1 MQKILKLFSV
11 LWFLLY
17 PDPYHLIEIRIR
29 ILIKQFFLY
38 RFRSREMIRNL
49 RIRIRNTA
57 GTGTY
62 NNSHCIKLVIFCQIF
77 RTIQEF
83 KRHVLV
89 KHKEKDKE
97 CIYIGCSF
105 SATNSATYRV
115 NIDNIIFWAKCTYIV
130 TSVAELSWSL
140 SEPVLIG
147 RSWSRIRIFKAAG
160 SGPILRRTAGSGF
173 TEKWMRIR
181 SPGCPD
187 VFLSYCN
194 IFFPF

>member
-57 GTGTY
+57 GTY

-97 CIYIGCSF
+97 CIY
-105 SATNSATYRV
+105 
-115 NIDNIIFWAKCTYIV
+115 CT
-130 TSVAELSWSL
+130 
-140 SEPVLIG
+140 
-147 RSWSRIRIFKAAG
+147 
-160 SGPILRRTAGSGF
+160 SGAHFQLPTQQL
-173 TEKWMRIR
+173 TE
-181 SPGCPD
+181 
-187 VFLSYCN
+187 
-194 IFFPF
+194 

>member
-17 PDPYHLIEIRIR
+17 PDPYHLIEIR

-77 RTIQEF
+77 RTIQEL

-115 NIDNIIFWAKCTYIV
+115 NIDNIIF
-130 TSVAELSWSL
+130 
-140 SEPVLIG
+140 
-147 RSWSRIRIFKAAG
+147 
-160 SGPILRRTAGSGF
+160 
-173 TEKWMRIR
+173 
-181 SPGCPD
+181 
-187 VFLSYCN
+187 
-194 IFFPF
+194 

>member
-97 CIYIGCSF
+97 CIYIECSF
-105 SATNSATYRV
+105 SATNTATYRV
-115 NIDNIIFWAKCTYIV
+115 NIDNIIF
-130 TSVAELSWSL
+130 
-140 SEPVLIG
+140 
-147 RSWSRIRIFKAAG
+147 
-160 SGPILRRTAGSGF
+160 
-173 TEKWMRIR
+173 
-181 SPGCPD
+181 
-187 VFLSYCN
+187 
-194 IFFPF
+194 